1 MIAHPNFFKGG
12 RTCLHGLKGECKLYI
27 HTDQP
32 QERFKKG
39 NILYL
44 QDGTEL
50 EVISYREQKGFGY
63 CKFVGVDT
71 IEKAEALKTKEVFI
85 KKSDLLKSEDEY
97 YYYELVDCKVFNE
110 QEEYLGKVSDILE
123 TGANL
128 VLRIQDGKKSFL
140 LPFVDAFLIDVDIE
154 QKKITIKEMEGL
166 R

>member
-1 MIAHPNFFKGG
+1 MLRVATIIN
-12 RTCLHGLKGECKLYI
+12 THGLKGECKLYI

-128 VLRIQDGKKSFL
+128 VLRIQDGKKELFYFL
-140 LPFVDAFLIDVDIE
+140 FVDAFFD
-154 QKKITIKEMEGL
+154 
-166 R
+166 

>member
-1 MIAHPNFFKGG
+1 MLRVATIIN
-12 RTCLHGLKGECKLYI
+12 THGLKGECKLYI

-71 IEKAEALKTKEVFI
+71 IEKAETLKTREVFI
-85 KKSDLLKSEDEY
+85 KKSDLPKSEDEY
-97 YYYELVDCKVFNE
+97 YYYELVDCEVFNE

-123 TGANL
+123 TGVNL

-140 LPFVDAFLIDVDIE
+140 LPFVDAFLIDVDVE